1 MSSAPNKNSD
11 FDLTDVT
18 NDHWKK
24 RVECHWVVCHAHSE
38 VFSRDESTD
47 IGMIRKVEDMCDKF
61 ITVPLHWTLILTN
74 FFSHQADVATSQ
86 NKHIKI
92 CLCVNS

>member
-1 MSSAPNKNSD
+1 VSSAPNKNSD

-38 VFSRDESTD
+38 VFSHVKSTD
-47 IGMIRKVEDMCDKF
+47 IGMIRKIEVMCHCTGHLFDEF
-61 ITVPLHWTLILTN
+61 LLASGGRSHITK
-74 FFSHQADVATSQ
+74 QAY
-86 NKHIKI
+86 
-92 CLCVNS
+92 